1 MGPSPVAPPRSTCGQ
16 RSPPPEK
23 GRVDGIKAT
32 SAAQIGGGGGRNK
45 ITSSSWVVFRVRMD
59 NTDIYI
65 GKQSEGVRLLEGIHL
80 KWSGLKDEKKIFPVS
95 FSL

>member
-1 MGPSPVAPPRSTCGQ
+1 
-16 RSPPPEK
+16 
-23 GRVDGIKAT
+23 
-32 SAAQIGGGGGRNK
+32 
-45 ITSSSWVVFRVRMD
+45 MD

-80 KWSGLKDEKKIFPVS
+80 KSSGLKDEKKFFPVS

>member
-1 MGPSPVAPPRSTCGQ
+1 
-16 RSPPPEK
+16 
-23 GRVDGIKAT
+23 
-32 SAAQIGGGGGRNK
+32 
-45 ITSSSWVVFRVRMD
+45 MD

>member
-1 MGPSPVAPPRSTCGQ
+1 MESKQLQPPKS
-16 RSPPPEK
+16 
-23 GRVDGIKAT
+23 
-32 SAAQIGGGGGRNK
+32 GGGGGRNK